1 MKKFVTV
8 LISLFFLT
16 CCQSTKDAF
25 SLKKKS
31 STDEF
36 LVEKKSPLVLPPNF
50 GKLPTPND
58 GSLTNDKKEDEIK
71 VLVGKDNKISS
82 SSENDVTGSKS
93 LEKSILDK
101 IK

>member
-1 MKKFVTV
+1 M
-8 LISLFFLT
+8 
-16 CCQSTKDAF
+16 
-25 SLKKKS
+25 
-31 STDEF
+31 
-36 LVEKKSPLVLPPNF
+36 VLPPNF